1 MGEVNGE
8 DGTVFQQERQSE
20 PKWRGRSAWGALG
33 GLDRGDFMD
42 GKSMGWGLMVPKL
55 GFDQL
60 KFLGFKLGCSP
71 VDAGK
76 WQYWGAVTQSG
87 TMVKSIQ
94 TACVFGFCP
103 VNDLH
108 VVSGPNIPKYTG
120 HV

>member
-1 MGEVNGE
+1 MCLGFIGWF
-8 DGTVFQQERQSE
+8 G
-20 PKWRGRSAWGALG
+20 RGR
-33 GLDRGDFMD
+33 FH
-42 GKSMGWGLMVPKL
+42 GWEEYGMGLMVPKL

-71 VDAGK
+71 IDAGE
-76 WQYWGAVTQSG
+76 WGAVTESG

-108 VVSGPNIPKYTG
+108 MVSGPNIPKYTG